1 MPGPFTLDY
10 LVYVFVASLGVLQ
23 MVAAYSALR
32 GILFIRSRRLAFL
45 SGLVTT
51 VLAFLWFFISEPRN
65 VPDTDG
71 GLNGNQMSGLFA
83 VGAGMALALTLLLSS
98 IRNRTMGRD
107 SRRTNNGLDALRETN
122 YLNALYGTIKNMR
135 NRF

>member
-1 MPGPFTLDY
+1 
-10 LVYVFVASLGVLQ
+10 

-122 YLNALYGTIKNMR
+122 YLNALSGTIKNMR

>member
-1 MPGPFTLDY
+1 MVGAFFLDY
-10 LVYVFVASLGVLQ
+10 LVFVFIAALGVLQ